1 MRDFKPALSLSK
13 ICAFILCT
21 ALLSC
26 CALPTRAGA
35 KGDVFGGIDAYLQR
49 ASQSSHIPGLSV
61 TIVNSEGILFSGC
74 YGNCGSADEP
84 FIIGSVSKSFTAL
97 CIMRL
102 AEAGLLDIDNKLSQY
117 LPDATDGDKLTL
129 RQLLNQTGGLDT
141 YQTPSDY
148 RVSRPQGEHI
158 YSNINYN
165 LLGQVIEAVSGQ
177 SYEDYVTENIF
188 RPLGMDNSSAS
199 PEGALADLIP
209 GYSNYFGFP
218 VETPANY
225 PGSDSWIQVPAGFIS
240 SCVSDLGR
248 YLQMYLRGGE
258 DIVSPESL
266 DTMFYDNVYVED
278 DIPYWYGM
286 GWNLIK
292 EPLSQ
297 PALRHSGLVENYASC
312 IYLLPESGLG
322 IAVLANTN
330 DWFVTNDKMDR
341 IGWSIALML
350 MGDEPDEIGQY
361 EYLTEHL
368 LLDIAYLAVL
378 LSALLPLF
386 RLRRFGKSAAAAP
399 SKAAILTALLHL
411 LYPAA
416 LLLFPRVITGTP
428 LWVVRGF
435 VPDLFAVLVVSSALL
450 FACGAAKALML
461 AKALK
466 RRPRPG

>member
-1 MRDFKPALSLSK
+1 MSEFKQALGK
-13 ICAFILCT
+13 ICTFILCI
-21 ALLSC
+21 ALLSF
-26 CALPTRAGA
+26 CALPTRAGGA
-35 KGDVFGGIDAYLQR
+35 VDTLAGIGAYIQR
-49 ASQSSHIPGLSV
+49 AVQNSHIPGLSV
-61 TIVNSEGILFSGC
+61 TIVDSESILFSEC
-74 YGNCGSADEP
+74 YGSCGGAEEP
-84 FIIGSVSKSFTAL
+84 FILGSVSKSFTAL

-102 AEAGLLDIDNKLSQY
+102 AEAGALDIDGRLSQY
-117 LPDATDGDKLTL
+117 LPDAANGDKLTL

-141 YQTPSDY
+141 YQRTSNY

-177 SYEDYVTENIF
+177 SYEEYVTENIF
-188 RPLGMDNSSAS
+188 RPLGMDHSSAS
-199 PEGALADLIP
+199 PEGIKADLVP

-218 VETPANY
+218 VETPPNY
-225 PGSDSWIQVPAGFIS
+225 PGPDSWIQVPAGFIS
-240 SCVSDLGR
+240 SCASDLGR
-248 YLQMYLRGGE
+248 YLQMYLRDGE
-258 DIVSPESL
+258 GIVSPESL

-286 GWNLIK
+286 GWNLIN

-330 DWFVTNDKMDR
+330 DWFVTNDKLDR

-350 MGDEPDEIGQY
+350 MGDEPDEIGKY

-378 LSALLPLF
+378 LSALFPIF
-386 RLRRFGKSAAAAP
+386 RLRRFGKSAAANP
-399 SKAAILTALLHL
+399 TKTAIFSALLHL

-416 LLLFPRVITGTP
+416 LLLFPRLVTGTP

-435 VPDLFAVLVVSSALL
+435 VPDLFAVLAVSSALL
-450 FACGAAKALML
+450 IACGTVKAIIL
-461 AKALK
+461 ANAFKS
-466 RRPRPG
+466 RPHPA

>member
-1 MRDFKPALSLSK
+1 MREFKPALIM
-13 ICAFILCT
+13 ICTFILCA
-21 ALLSC
+21 ALLAAC
-26 CALPTRAGA
+26 TLPTRAEGA
-35 KGDVFGGIDAYLQR
+35 ADTFAGIGAYLQR
-49 ASQSSHIPGLSV
+49 AVRNSHIPGLAV
-61 TIVNSEGILFSGC
+61 TIVNSDSILYSGC
-74 YGNCGSADEP
+74 YGNCGSTEEP
-84 FIIGSVSKSFTAL
+84 FILGSVSKSFTAL
-97 CIMRL
+97 CVMRL
-102 AEAGLLDIDNKLSQY
+102 AEAGALDIDAQLSQY
-117 LPDATDGDKLTL
+117 LPDAADGDKLTL

-158 YSNINYN
+158 YSNINYD

-188 RPLGMDNSSAS
+188 RPLGMEHSSAS
-199 PEGALADLIP
+199 PEVITADLVP

-225 PGSDSWIQVPAGFIS
+225 PGPDSWIQVPAGFIS
-240 SCVSDLGR
+240 SCASDLGR

-258 DIVSPESL
+258 GIVSPGSL
-266 DTMFYDNVYVED
+266 DTMFFDNVYVED

-286 GWNLIK
+286 GWNLIN
-292 EPLSQ
+292 EPLRQ

-350 MGDEPDEIGQY
+350 MGDEPDEIGKY

-378 LSALLPLF
+378 LSALLPIF
-386 RLRRFGKSAAAAP
+386 RMGRFGRSAAANP
-399 SKAAILTALLHL
+399 TKTAILSALLHL

-416 LLLFPRVITGTP
+416 LLLFPRVLTGTP

-435 VPDLFAVLVVSSALL
+435 VPDLFAVLAVSSALL
-450 FACGAAKALML
+450 IACGTVKAIIL
-461 AKALK
+461 ASAFKSHPHPA
-466 RRPRPG
+466 